1 MTLRPPADPELS
13 TAAEP
18 AVAAASTAPLVTGC
32 LHGVGLGP
40 GDPDLLTVKAV
51 KRIEAAR
58 VIAYFAKA
66 GRRGNARTIV
76 DAWLKP
82 HHEEMP
88 LLYPVTTEIPFE
100 DAGYVSQVGGF
111 YDEAAERIAARL
123 AQGQDVVL
131 LCEGD
136 PLFYGSFMHIYV
148 RLRERFRTTICPGV
162 TGMSGCW
169 TAAGTPVTWGDDV
182 LTVLPG
188 TLPRAALVERLAR
201 TDAAVIMKLG
211 QNFPKVR
218 EALVETGLI
227 DRAMYVERGTMANEK
242 VLPLRDKTDDVAP
255 YFSIIVVPGQGRR
268 P

>member
-1 MTLRPPADPELS
+1 MTPFTTEILNELRQDEVVPV
-13 TAAEP
+13 T
-18 AVAAASTAPLVTGC
+18 TGC

-40 GDPDLLTVKAV
+40 GDPDLLTIKAV
-51 KRIEAAR
+51 RTIEAAP
-58 VIAYFAKA
+58 VVAYFAKA

-76 DAWLKP
+76 DPWLKP
-82 HHEEMP
+82 HQQEMP

-100 DAGYVSQVGGF
+100 DASYVSQVGGF
-111 YDEAAERIAARL
+111 YDASAERIAERL
-123 AQGQDVVL
+123 TLGEDVVL

-188 TLPRAALVERLAR
+188 TLPRATLVERLAG

-211 QNFPKVR
+211 QNFAKVR
-218 EALVETGLI
+218 SALAETGLLG
-227 DRAMYVERGTMANEK
+227 RAVYVERGTMANQQVMPLAEK
-242 VLPLRDKTDDVAP
+242 IDDVAP